1 MRNNDKN
8 CLIAGNNEM
17 KKRVHFIFLKHNR
30 KLKFMLDV
38 SSIFMK
44 GASSV
49 KNMKQTFW
57 QGFASLIFV
66 FWNRINQ
73 ASLVA
78 QLDEKLQEIF
88 FNYYRDWL

>member
-38 SSIFMK
+38 SSIYER
-44 GASSV
+44 
-49 KNMKQTFW
+49 N
-57 QGFASLIFV
+57 IFSEECEA
-66 FWNRINQ
+66 NILTRIRF
-73 ASLVA
+73 SRL
-78 QLDEKLQEIF
+78 LKSH
-88 FNYYRDWL
+88 

>member
-1 MRNNDKN
+1 
-8 CLIAGNNEM
+8 
-17 KKRVHFIFLKHNR
+17 
-30 KLKFMLDV
+30 
-38 SSIFMK
+38 MK

>member
-1 MRNNDKN
+1 MYQ
-8 CLIAGNNEM
+8 
-17 KKRVHFIFLKHNR
+17 V
-30 KLKFMLDV
+30 
-38 SSIFMK
+38 FMK
-44 GASSV
+44 RASSM
-49 KNMKQTFW
+49 KNVKQTFW
-57 QGFASLIFV
+57 QGFASLV

>member
-49 KNMKQTFW
+49 KNMKQ
-57 QGFASLIFV
+57 IF
-66 FWNRINQ
+66 
-73 ASLVA
+73 
-78 QLDEKLQEIF
+78 
-88 FNYYRDWL
+88 

>member
-49 KNMKQTFW
+49 KQIFW
-57 QGFASLIFV
+57 QGFASLV